1 MKKYLLRQ
9 KGKEE
14 AIGKYESKIE
24 ASDVMESIIEDNNDD
39 LDADDEGYLTAFDFS
54 LEEIEEKDINEVVTN
69 FEEARKYLHGKP
81 NADFTVS
88 KKMLSGNSL
97 PLDGVTNLVKDLNPR
112 HLNALVALNKLFSIA
127 DAWNKADGFVPDF
140 SDSSQYKYFPWFV
153 YDKDAA
159 GFVYALT
166 YSAASHANA
175 GIGSRL
181 CFKTANRARQF
192 GEKFADLY
200 NQVFLFKK
208 YNVL

>member
-159 GFVYALT
+159 GFVCAHT
-166 YSAASHANA
+166 SDTASYSTAI
-175 GIGSRL
+175 IGSRL

-200 NQVFLFKK
+200 NQVFLFK
-208 YNVL
+208 

>member
-14 AIGKYESKIE
+14 AIGMFDSKVE
-24 ASDVMESIIEDNNDD
+24 AVDVMNDYIEGNNED
-39 LDADDEGYLTAFDFS
+39 LYSDDEGYLLPFDFT

-69 FEEARKYLHGKP
+69 FDEARKYLHGKP
-81 NADFTVS
+81 NGDFTVS

-112 HLNALVALNKLFSIA
+112 HLNALVALNKLFTIA

-140 SDSSQYKYFPWFV
+140 SNSRQDKYFPWFV
-153 YDKDAA
+153 YNKDAA
-159 GFVYALT
+159 GFVCAFT
-166 YSAASHANA
+166 CNAASRANA
-175 GIGSRL
+175 MVGSRL

-200 NQVFLFKK
+200 NQVFLFK
-208 YNVL
+208 

>member
-39 LDADDEGYLTAFDFS
+39 LDADDEGYLTAFDFT

-112 HLNALVALNKLFSIA
+112 HLNALAALNKLFSIA

-159 GFVYALT
+159 GFVCALT
-166 YSAASHANA
+166 SYAASYANA
-175 GIGSRL
+175 HIGSRL

-200 NQVFLFKK
+200 NQVFLFI
-208 YNVL
+208 

>member
-14 AIGKYESKIE
+14 AIGMFDSKVE
-24 ASDVMESIIEDNNDD
+24 AVDVMNDYIEGNNED
-39 LDADDEGYLTAFDFS
+39 LYSDDEGYLLPFDFT

-69 FEEARKYLHGKP
+69 FDEARKYLHGKP
-81 NADFTVS
+81 NGDFTVS

-112 HLNALVALNKLFSIA
+112 HLNALVALNKLFTIA

-140 SDSSQYKYFPWFV
+140 SNSRQYKYFPWFV
-153 YDKDAA
+153 YNKDAA
-159 GFVYALT
+159 GFVSAVT
-166 YSAASHANA
+166 YHSATNTHAYF
-175 GIGSRL
+175 GSRL

-200 NQVFLFKK
+200 NQVFLFK
-208 YNVL
+208 

>member
-24 ASDVMESIIEDNNDD
+24 ASEAMENIIDDNNDN
-39 LDADDEGYLTAFDFS
+39 LDADDAGYLTAFDFT

-81 NADFTVS
+81 NADFTVT

-112 HLNALVALNKLFSIA
+112 HLNALAALNKLFSIA

-159 GFVYALT
+159 GFVYAYT
-166 YSAASHANA
+166 NHAASSANA
-175 GIGSRL
+175 NVGSRL

-200 NQVFLFKK
+200 NQVFLFI
-208 YNVL
+208 

>member
-14 AIGKYESKIE
+14 AIGMFDSKVE
-24 ASDVMESIIEDNNDD
+24 AVDVMNDYIEGNNED
-39 LDADDEGYLTAFDFS
+39 LYSDDEGYLLPFDFT

-69 FEEARKYLHGKP
+69 FDEARKYLHGKP
-81 NADFTVS
+81 NGDFTVS

-112 HLNALVALNKLFSIA
+112 HLNALVALNKLFTIA

-140 SDSSQYKYFPWFV
+140 SNSRQYKYFPWFV
-153 YDKDAA
+153 YNKDAA
-159 GFVYALT
+159 GFV
-166 YSAASHANA
+166 SADTNNTATTTIAH
-175 GIGSRL
+175 IGSRL

-200 NQVFLFKK
+200 NQVFLFK
-208 YNVL
+208 

>member
-159 GFVYALT
+159 GFVCA
-166 YSAASHANA
+166 SANYTAAYTNA
-175 GIGSRL
+175 GFGSRL

-200 NQVFLFKK
+200 NQVFLLK
-208 YNVL
+208 

>member
-159 GFVYALT
+159 GFVYA
-166 YSAASHANA
+166 YANNAASYTSANF
-175 GIGSRL
+175 GSRL

>member
-24 ASDVMESIIEDNNDD
+24 ASEAMENIIDDNNDD
-39 LDADDEGYLTAFDFS
+39 LDADDAGYLTAFDFT

-81 NADFTVS
+81 NADFTVT

-112 HLNALVALNKLFSIA
+112 HLNALAALNKLFSIA

-159 GFVYALT
+159 GFVYAGT
-166 YSAASHANA
+166 NRTASNA
-175 GIGSRL
+175 PAYVGSRL

-200 NQVFLFKK
+200 NQVFLFI
-208 YNVL
+208 

>member
-14 AIGKYESKIE
+14 AIGKYDSKIE

-39 LDADDEGYLTAFDFS
+39 LDADDEGYLTAFDFT
-54 LEEIEEKDINEVVTN
+54 LEEIEEKDINEGVTN

-81 NADFTVS
+81 NGDFTVS

-97 PLDGVTNLVKDLNPR
+97 PLVDVAGLVKDLNPH
-112 HLNALVALNKLFSIA
+112 HLNALVALNKLFTIA
-127 DAWNKADGFVPDF
+127 EVWNKADGFVPDF
-140 SDSSQYKYFPWFV
+140 SNTNQYKYYPWFV
-153 YDKDAA
+153 YNKDAA
-159 GFVYALT
+159 GFVCAHT
-166 YSAASHANA
+166 SYSASYANA
-175 GIGSRL
+175 SFGSRL

-200 NQVFLFKK
+200 NQVFLFK
-208 YNVL
+208 

>member
-159 GFVYALT
+159 GFVCAT
-166 YSAASHANA
+166 DSAAANA
-175 GIGSRL
+175 SANVGSRL

-200 NQVFLFKK
+200 NQVFLFK
-208 YNVL
+208 

>member
-159 GFVYALT
+159 GFVSAGTIHAAANTYA
-166 YSAASHANA
+166 SV
-175 GIGSRL
+175 GSRL

-200 NQVFLFKK
+200 NQVFLFK
-208 YNVL
+208 

>member
-69 FEEARKYLHGKP
+69 FEEARKYLRGKP

-159 GFVYALT
+159 GFVYASANRAASNA
-166 YSAASHANA
+166 SAAF
-175 GIGSRL
+175 GSRL

-200 NQVFLFKK
+200 NQVFLFK
-208 YNVL
+208 

>member
-24 ASDVMESIIEDNNDD
+24 ASEAMENIIDDNNDD
-39 LDADDEGYLTAFDFS
+39 LDADDAGYLTAFDFT

-81 NADFTVS
+81 NADFTVT

-112 HLNALVALNKLFSIA
+112 HLNVLAALNKLFSIA

-166 YSAASHANA
+166 YSTASDAPA
-175 GIGSRL
+175 IVGSRL

-200 NQVFLFKK
+200 NQVFLFI
-208 YNVL
+208 

>member
-24 ASDVMESIIEDNNDD
+24 ASEAMENIIDDNNDD
-39 LDADDEGYLTAFDFS
+39 LDADDAGYLTAFDFT

-81 NADFTVS
+81 NADFTVT

-112 HLNALVALNKLFSIA
+112 HLNALAALNKLFSIA

-159 GFVYALT
+159 GFVYAYT
-166 YSAASHANA
+166 YNTASYAYA
-175 GIGSRL
+175 YFGSRL

-200 NQVFLFKK
+200 NQVFLFI
-208 YNVL
+208 

>member
-14 AIGKYESKIE
+14 AIGMFDSKVE
-24 ASDVMESIIEDNNDD
+24 AVDVMNDYIEGNNED
-39 LDADDEGYLTAFDFS
+39 LYSDDEGYLLPFDFT

-69 FEEARKYLHGKP
+69 FDEARKYLHGKP
-81 NADFTVS
+81 NGDFTVS

-112 HLNALVALNKLFSIA
+112 HLNALVALNKLFTIA

-140 SDSSQYKYFPWFV
+140 SNSRQDKYFPWFV
-153 YDKDAA
+153 YNKDAA
-159 GFVYALT
+159 GFVCAYT
-166 YSAASHANA
+166 YYAASDALA
-175 GIGSRL
+175 AFGSRL

-200 NQVFLFKK
+200 NQVFLFK
-208 YNVL
+208 

>member
-88 KKMLSGNSL
+88 KKMLSDNSL

-112 HLNALVALNKLFSIA
+112 HLNALAALNKLFSIA

-140 SDSSQYKYFPWFV
+140 SDSSQYKYYPWFV
-153 YDKDAA
+153 YNKDAA
-159 GFVYALT
+159 GFVYAHT
-166 YSAASHANA
+166 NYAAANTNA
-175 GIGSRL
+175 DVGSRL

-200 NQVFLFKK
+200 NQVFLFK
-208 YNVL
+208 

>member
-14 AIGKYESKIE
+14 AIGKYDSKIE

-39 LDADDEGYLTAFDFS
+39 LDADDEGYLTAFDFT
-54 LEEIEEKDINEVVTN
+54 LEEIEEKDINESVTN

-81 NADFTVS
+81 NGDFTVS

-97 PLDGVTNLVKDLNPR
+97 PLDGVANLVKDLNPR
-112 HLNALVALNKLFSIA
+112 HLNALAALNKLFSIA

-153 YDKDAA
+153 YDEKAA
-159 GFVYALT
+159 GFVFAYTNFTAT
-166 YSAASHANA
+166 NTSAYF
-175 GIGSRL
+175 GSRL
-181 CFKTANRARQF
+181 CFKTANRACQF

-200 NQVFLFKK
+200 NQVFLFK
-208 YNVL
+208 

>member
-14 AIGKYESKIE
+14 AIGKYESKVE

-69 FEEARKYLHGKP
+69 FEEARKYLQGKP
-81 NADFTVS
+81 NADFSVS

-140 SDSSQYKYFPWFV
+140 RDSSQYKYFPWFV

-159 GFVYALT
+159 GFVFA
-166 YSAASHANA
+166 YSYYTASNAYA

-200 NQVFLFKK
+200 NQVFLFK
-208 YNVL
+208 

>member
-69 FEEARKYLHGKP
+69 FKEARKYLHGKP

-159 GFVYALT
+159 GFVCAHT
-166 YSAASHANA
+166 NGTASNAGA

-200 NQVFLFKK
+200 NQVFLFK
-208 YNVL
+208 

>member
-24 ASDVMESIIEDNNDD
+24 ASEAMENIIDDNNDD
-39 LDADDEGYLTAFDFS
+39 LDADDAGYLTAFDFT

-81 NADFTVS
+81 NADFTVT

-112 HLNALVALNKLFSIA
+112 HLNALAALNKLFSIA

-159 GFVYALT
+159 GFVYANT
-166 YSAASHANA
+166 TNAASHAYA
-175 GIGSRL
+175 LFGSRL

-200 NQVFLFKK
+200 NQVFLFI
-208 YNVL
+208 

>member
-1 MKKYLLRQ
+1 
-9 KGKEE
+9 
-14 AIGKYESKIE
+14 
-24 ASDVMESIIEDNNDD
+24 MESIIEDNNDD
-39 LDADDEGYLTAFDFS
+39 LDADDEGYLTEFDFS

-159 GFVYALT
+159 GFVYAYT
-166 YSAASHANA
+166 NSAASYANA
-175 GIGSRL
+175 CIGSRL
-181 CFKTANRARQF
+181 CFKTANRARQL

-200 NQVFLFKK
+200 NQVFLFK
-208 YNVL
+208 

>member
-14 AIGKYESKIE
+14 AIGMFDSKVE
-24 ASDVMESIIEDNNDD
+24 AVDVMNDYIEGNNED
-39 LDADDEGYLTAFDFS
+39 LYSDDEGYLLPFDFT

-69 FEEARKYLHGKP
+69 FDEARKYLHGKP
-81 NADFTVS
+81 NGDFTVS

-112 HLNALVALNKLFSIA
+112 HLNALVALNKLFTIA

-140 SDSSQYKYFPWFV
+140 SNSRQYKYFPWFV
-153 YDKDAA
+153 YNKDAA
-159 GFVYALT
+159 GFVYANT
-166 YSAASHANA
+166 YNAASNTNA
-175 GIGSRL
+175 DIGSRL

-200 NQVFLFKK
+200 NQVFLFK
-208 YNVL
+208 

>member
-14 AIGKYESKIE
+14 AIGMFDSKVE
-24 ASDVMESIIEDNNDD
+24 AVDVMNDYIEGNNED
-39 LDADDEGYLTAFDFS
+39 LYSDDEGYLLPFDFT

-69 FEEARKYLHGKP
+69 FDEARKYLHGKP
-81 NADFTVS
+81 NGDFTVS

-112 HLNALVALNKLFSIA
+112 HLNALVALNKLFTIA

-140 SDSSQYKYFPWFV
+140 SNSRQYKYFPWFV
-153 YDKDAA
+153 YNKDAA
-159 GFVYALT
+159 GFVYANT
-166 YSAASHANA
+166 NYAASNTYAH
-175 GIGSRL
+175 IGSRL

-200 NQVFLFKK
+200 NQVFLFK
-208 YNVL
+208 

>member
-81 NADFTVS
+81 NADFTVT

-112 HLNALVALNKLFSIA
+112 HLNALAALNKLFSIA

-140 SDSSQYKYFPWFV
+140 RDSSQYKYFPWFV

-159 GFVYALT
+159 GFVYAYTL
-166 YSAASHANA
+166 YAASNA
-175 GIGSRL
+175 SAYFGSRL

-200 NQVFLFKK
+200 NQVFLFK
-208 YNVL
+208 

>member
-159 GFVYALT
+159 GFVCALT
-166 YSAASHANA
+166 YYSASNASAYF
-175 GIGSRL
+175 GSRL

-200 NQVFLFKK
+200 NQVFLFK
-208 YNVL
+208 

>member
-112 HLNALVALNKLFSIA
+112 HLNALAALNKLFSIA

-140 SDSSQYKYFPWFV
+140 SNANQYKYYPWFV

-159 GFVYALT
+159 GFVCAIT
-166 YSAASHANA
+166 TCTASAATANF
-175 GIGSRL
+175 GSRL

-200 NQVFLFKK
+200 NQVFLFK
-208 YNVL
+208 

>member
-1 MKKYLLRQ
+1 MKKYILRQ

-14 AIGKYESKIE
+14 AIGMFDSKVE
-24 ASDVMESIIEDNNDD
+24 AVDVMNDYIEGNNED
-39 LDADDEGYLTAFDFS
+39 LYSDDEGYLLPFDFT

-69 FEEARKYLHGKP
+69 FDEARKYLHGKP
-81 NADFTVS
+81 NGDFTVS

-112 HLNALVALNKLFSIA
+112 HLNALVALNKLFTIA

-140 SDSSQYKYFPWFV
+140 SNSRQDKYFPWFV
-153 YDKDAA
+153 YNKDAA
-159 GFVYALT
+159 GFVCANANY
-166 YSAASHANA
+166 AASYAVA
-175 GIGSRL
+175 SFGSRL

-200 NQVFLFKK
+200 NQVFLFK
-208 YNVL
+208 

>member
-159 GFVYALT
+159 GFVCANTYSTASSAYALV
-166 YSAASHANA
+166 
-175 GIGSRL
+175 GSRL
-181 CFKTANRARQF
+181 CFKTANRAKQF

-200 NQVFLFKK
+200 NQVFLFK
-208 YNVL
+208 

>member
-14 AIGKYESKIE
+14 AIGMFDSKVE
-24 ASDVMESIIEDNNDD
+24 AVDVMNDYIEGNNED
-39 LDADDEGYLTAFDFS
+39 LYSDDEGYLLPFDFT

-69 FEEARKYLHGKP
+69 FDEARKYLHGKP
-81 NADFTVS
+81 NGDFTVS

-97 PLDGVTNLVKDLNPR
+97 PLDGVTNLVKDLNTR
-112 HLNALVALNKLFSIA
+112 HLNALVALNKLFTIA

-140 SDSSQYKYFPWFV
+140 SNSRQYKYFPWFV
-153 YDKDAA
+153 YNKDAA
-159 GFVYALT
+159 GFVYAYT
-166 YSAASHANA
+166 NYTASNTAAI
-175 GIGSRL
+175 IGSRL

-200 NQVFLFKK
+200 NQVFLFK
-208 YNVL
+208 

>member
-14 AIGKYESKIE
+14 AIGMFDSKVE
-24 ASDVMESIIEDNNDD
+24 AVDVMNDYIEGNNED
-39 LDADDEGYLTAFDFS
+39 LYSDDEGYLLPFDFT

-69 FEEARKYLHGKP
+69 FDEARKYLHGKP
-81 NADFTVS
+81 NGDFTVS

-112 HLNALVALNKLFSIA
+112 HLNALVALNKLFTIA

-140 SDSSQYKYFPWFV
+140 SNSRQDKYFPWFV
-153 YDKDAA
+153 YNKDAA
-159 GFVYALT
+159 GFVCADAD
-166 YSAASHANA
+166 SAASGAHAS
-175 GIGSRL
+175 IGSRL

-200 NQVFLFKK
+200 NQVFLFK
-208 YNVL
+208 

>member
-1 MKKYLLRQ
+1 MKKFLLRC
-9 KGKEE
+9 KGIET
-14 AIGKYESKIE
+14 AIGMFDSKVE
-24 ASDVMESIIEDNNDD
+24 AADVMNDYIEGNNED
-39 LDADDEGYLTAFDFS
+39 LYSDDEGYLTAFDFT

-112 HLNALVALNKLFSIA
+112 HLNALAALNKLFSIA

-140 SDSSQYKYFPWFV
+140 SNSRQYKYYPWFV

-159 GFVYALT
+159 GFVCANPY
-166 YSAASHANA
+166 YAASYASA
-175 GIGSRL
+175 LIGSRL

-192 GEKFADLY
+192 GEKFVDLY
-200 NQVFLFKK
+200 NQVFLFK
-208 YNVL
+208 

>member
-14 AIGKYESKIE
+14 AIGMFDSKVE
-24 ASDVMESIIEDNNDD
+24 AVDVMNDYIEGNNED
-39 LDADDEGYLTAFDFS
+39 LYSDDEGYLLPFDFT

-69 FEEARKYLHGKP
+69 FDEARKYLHGKP
-81 NADFTVS
+81 NGDFTVS

-112 HLNALVALNKLFSIA
+112 HLNALVALNKLFTIA

-140 SDSSQYKYFPWFV
+140 SNSRQDKYFPWFV
-153 YDKDAA
+153 YNKDAA
-159 GFVYALT
+159 GFVYAST
-166 YSAASHANA
+166 NDAASYTNA
-175 GIGSRL
+175 YFGSRL
-181 CFKTANRARQF
+181 CFKTANRTRQF

-200 NQVFLFKK
+200 NQVFLFK
-208 YNVL
+208 

>member
-1 MKKYLLRQ
+1 MKKFLLRC
-9 KGKEE
+9 KGIET
-14 AIGKYESKIE
+14 AIGMFDSKVE
-24 ASDVMESIIEDNNDD
+24 AADVMNDYIEGNNED
-39 LDADDEGYLTAFDFS
+39 LYSDDEGYLTAFDFT

-112 HLNALVALNKLFSIA
+112 HLNALAALNKLFSIA

-140 SDSSQYKYFPWFV
+140 SNSRQYKYYPWFV

-159 GFVYALT
+159 GFVYAT
-166 YSAASHANA
+166 TNRAASNA
-175 GIGSRL
+175 SASVGSRL

-192 GEKFADLY
+192 GEKFVDLY
-200 NQVFLFKK
+200 NQVFLFK
-208 YNVL
+208 

>member
-39 LDADDEGYLTAFDFS
+39 LDADDDGYLTAFDFS

-112 HLNALVALNKLFSIA
+112 HLNALAALNKLFSIA

-140 SDSSQYKYFPWFV
+140 SDLSQYKYFPWFV
-153 YDKDAA
+153 YDKKAA
-159 GFVYALT
+159 GFVCADASNAAT
-166 YSAASHANA
+166 YTNA
-175 GIGSRL
+175 YIGSRL

-200 NQVFLFKK
+200 NQVFLFK
-208 YNVL
+208 

>member
-14 AIGKYESKIE
+14 AIGMFDSKVE
-24 ASDVMESIIEDNNDD
+24 AVDVMNDYIEGNNED
-39 LDADDEGYLTAFDFS
+39 LYSDDEGYLLPFDFT

-69 FEEARKYLHGKP
+69 FDEARKYLHGKP
-81 NADFTVS
+81 NGDFTVS

-112 HLNALVALNKLFSIA
+112 HLNALVALNKLFTIA
-127 DAWNKADGFVPDF
+127 DAWKADGFVPDF
-140 SDSSQYKYFPWFV
+140 SNSRQYKYFPWFV
-153 YDKDAA
+153 YNKDAA
-159 GFVYALT
+159 GFVCAYTSYAASDA
-166 YSAASHANA
+166 SAAF
-175 GIGSRL
+175 GSRL

-200 NQVFLFKK
+200 NQVFLFK
-208 YNVL
+208 